1 MPPRGSRHGSAKL
14 GDALVVKMRRQGR
27 ADGLFLIA
35 AAARRHRVTYRAIKD
50 ALTGATYAHLDRKA
64 RPYFGPSR
72 KPGQGS
78 TVRIDSDSTHGWQAR
93 YRGASKFF
101 SDGIHGKSALPRAR
115 AWLRAERE

>member
-1 MPPRGSRHGSAKL
+1 
-14 GDALVVKMRRQGR
+14 MRQQGR
-27 ADGLFLIA
+27 AAGIFLIA
-35 AAARRHRVTYRAIKD
+35 AAARRHGVTYRAIKD

-101 SDGIHGKSALPRAR
+101 SDGIHGKKALSRAR
-115 AWLRAERE
+115 AWLSAERE